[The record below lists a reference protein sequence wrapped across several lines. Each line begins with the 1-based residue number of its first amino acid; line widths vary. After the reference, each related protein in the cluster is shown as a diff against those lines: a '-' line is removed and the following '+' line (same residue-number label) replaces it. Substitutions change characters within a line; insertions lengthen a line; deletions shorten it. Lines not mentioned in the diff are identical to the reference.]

1 MADDIRIG
9 THFRRIFTTTIL
21 MDTLQK
27 HTTTNP
33 AKVEFWKS
41 LLRIDAS
48 VAVTLAAKDM
58 PVERI
63 LNLVPGMMIQFDKG
77 CDSPLLVEVD
87 NQKIAQG
94 EVVKVGDKFGLK
106 VTEILH
112 RDERWIPLVTE
123 KSK

>member
-1 MADDIRIG
+1 
-9 THFRRIFTTTIL
+9 

>member
-1 MADDIRIG
+1 
-9 THFRRIFTTTIL
+9 
-21 MDTLQK
+21 MDQLQS

-48 VAVTLAAKDM
+48 VAVTLASKEM

-63 LNLVPGMMIQFDKG
+63 LNLVPGMMIQFEKS
-77 CDSPLLVEVD
+77 CESPLLVEID
-87 NQKIAQG
+87 DQKIAQG

-106 VTEILH
+106 ITEIIH

-123 KSK
+123 KTK